1 MFAGKEDSYPH
12 TLLVFKERL
21 FFVADDGKHGTEL
34 YQTDGT
40 AAGTSLVK
48 DINPEGN
55 SHAQG
60 LVVYKG
66 QLYFGADDGK
76 HGYELWRSDGTAEG
90 TFLVKDL
97 TSGSE
102 DSALGQLFVHTDGKL
117 RFYLGKDIYE
127 TDGTAESVKKV

>member
-1 MFAGKEDSYPH
+1 M
-12 TLLVFKERL
+12 FKERL

-76 HGYELWRSDGTAEG
+76 HGRLVLRIHRQGELRELGALCNATNHG
-90 TFLVKDL
+90 VTPIK
-97 TSGSE
+97 SGRQNKR
-102 DSALGQLFVHTDGKL
+102 LQVTQNTDKL
-117 RFYLGKDIYE
+117 
-127 TDGTAESVKKV
+127 